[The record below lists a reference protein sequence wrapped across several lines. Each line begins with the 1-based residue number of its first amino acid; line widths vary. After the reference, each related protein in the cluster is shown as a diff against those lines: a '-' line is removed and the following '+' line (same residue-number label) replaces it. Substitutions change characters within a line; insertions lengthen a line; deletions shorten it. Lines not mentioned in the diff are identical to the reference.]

1 MTAIQASVEEQ
12 MRTLMRGVEFGD
24 PHIQA
29 TMEAELRTR
38 LAEGRP
44 LRVYCGFDPTA
55 VDLTLGHLV
64 PMFKMRQVQRFGH
77 DVTFVIG
84 TMTGMIGDPTD
95 RSAARTMLTAEQVN
109 ANAETW
115 QSQALRILD
124 PQRTAFKRNST
135 WLAPMT
141 LADMIQL
148 ASNFTVSQFL
158 EKESFRKRLEEGK
171 PVYIHEFMY
180 AMMQAY
186 DAHVLQT
193 DVQLGG
199 IDQLFN
205 IMAGRQLQKAMDERP
220 LIAITTP
227 LLLGTDG
234 HLKMS
239 KSVGNHIGIDD
250 APADMFGKVMSIP
263 DSLIVNYYSLLT
275 DTPTEEIEALE
286 RGLAQRTINPMDTKK
301 RLAHAIVEMLNGTEA
316 AAAAQAEFERVFQR
330 REEPEQ
336 AIEIA
341 WKDLPFTSETGVP
354 PREISLPQ
362 LVAKVSGISV
372 GEARRLIPQGA
383 IEVDGVKATA
393 NNATVSPGALIKAG
407 RHRFIRITEG
417 AV

>member
-1 MTAIQASVEEQ
+1 MTTSVSVEEQ

-64 PMFKMRQVQRFGH
+64 PMFKMRQFQRFGH

-95 RSAARTMLTAEQVN
+95 RSAARQMLTSEQVN

-115 QSQALRILD
+115 QGQALRVLD
-124 PQRTAFKRNST
+124 REKTTFRRNAS
-135 WLAPMT
+135 WLAGMT

-158 EKESFRKRLEEGK
+158 EKESFRKRLDEGR
-171 PVYIHEFMY
+171 PVYVHEFMY

-186 DAHVLQT
+186 DAHVLET
-193 DVQLGG
+193 DVQIGG
-199 IDQLFN
+199 VDQLFN
-205 IMAGRQLQKAMDERP
+205 IMAGRQLQKSMDERP

-239 KSVGNHIGIDD
+239 KSVGNYIGIDD
-250 APADMFGKVMSIP
+250 APADMFGKIMSIP
-263 DSLIVNYYSLLT
+263 DSLIVNYYTLLT
-275 DTPTEEIEALE
+275 DTPVEEIDAIE
-286 RGLAQRTINPMDTKK
+286 RGLAERTINPMETKK
-301 RLAHAIVEMLNGTEA
+301 RLGNLIVSQLNGAEA
-316 AAAAQAEFERVFQR
+316 GAAAQAEFERVFQR

-336 AIEIA
+336 AIEVA
-341 WKDLPFTSETGVP
+341 WKDLPFTGDGVGTAP
-354 PREISLPQ
+354 AEISLPQ
-362 LVAKVSGISV
+362 LISKAGGISV
-372 GEARRLIPQGA
+372 GDARRLIPQGA
-383 IEVDGVKATA
+383 VEVDGKKATT
-393 NNATVSPGALIKAG
+393 NAVTVSPGVLIKAG
-407 RHRFIRITEG
+407 RHRFIRIVED
-417 AV
+417 

>member
-1 MTAIQASVEEQ
+1 

-24 PHIQA
+24 PNIQA
-29 TMEAELRTR
+29 TMEVELRTR

-55 VDLTLGHLV
+55 VDLTLGHVV
-64 PMFKMRQVQRFGH
+64 PMFKMRQFQRFGH

-95 RSAARTMLTAEQVN
+95 RSAARQMLTAEQVN

-115 QSQALRILD
+115 QGQALRILD
-124 PQRTAFKRNST
+124 PAKTTFKRNST

-141 LADMIQL
+141 LADMVQL

-158 EKESFRKRLEEGK
+158 EKESFRKRLDEGK

-186 DAHVLQT
+186 DAHVLET

-199 IDQLFN
+199 VDQLFN
-205 IMAGRQLQKAMDERP
+205 IMAGRQLQRAMNEKP
-220 LIAITTP
+220 LIAMTTP

-239 KSVGNHIGIDD
+239 KSVGNYIGIDD
-250 APADMFGKVMSIP
+250 APADMFGKIMSIP
-263 DSLIVNYYSLLT
+263 DSLIVNYFTLLT
-275 DTPTEEIEALE
+275 DTSTDEIDAIE
-286 RGLAQRTINPMDTKK
+286 RGLAERTINPMETKK
-301 RLAHAIVEMLNGTEA
+301 RLGNAIVSLLNGPEA
-316 AAAAQAEFERVFQR
+316 GAAAQAEFERVFQR
-330 REEPEQ
+330 REDPSDSAVEV
-336 AIEIA
+336 A
-341 WKDLPFTSETGVP
+341 WKDLPFAGEGGLP
-354 PREISLPQ
+354 PQEINLSQ
-362 LVAKVSGISV
+362 LVSRLAGISM
-372 GEARRLIPQGA
+372 GEARRLIPQGG
-383 IEVDGVKATA
+383 IEVDGVKATGNTA
-393 NNATVSPGALIKAG
+393 SVKPGSLVRAG
-407 RHRFIRITEG
+407 RARFYRITGEG

>member
-1 MTAIQASVEEQ
+1 

-64 PMFKMRQVQRFGH
+64 PMFKMRQFQRFGH

-95 RSAARTMLTAEQVN
+95 RSAARQMLTAEQVN

-115 QSQALRILD
+115 QGQALRVLD
-124 PQRTAFKRNST
+124 RERTTFRRNST
-135 WLAPMT
+135 WLAGMT

-158 EKESFRKRLEEGK
+158 EKESFRKRLDEGR
-171 PVYIHEFMY
+171 PVYVHEFMY

-186 DAHVLQT
+186 DAHVLET
-193 DVQLGG
+193 DVQIGG
-199 IDQLFN
+199 VDQLFN

-220 LIAITTP
+220 LVAITTP

-239 KSVGNHIGIDD
+239 KSVGNYIGIDD
-250 APADMFGKVMSIP
+250 APADMFGKIMSIP
-263 DSLIVNYYSLLT
+263 DSLIVNYYTLLT
-275 DTPTEEIEALE
+275 DAPVEEIDAIE
-286 RGLAQRTINPMDTKK
+286 RGLAERKINPMETKK
-301 RLAHAIVEMLNGTEA
+301 RLGNLIVSQLNGPEA
-316 AAAAQAEFERVFQR
+316 GAAAQAEFERVFQR

-336 AIEIA
+336 AIEVA
-341 WKDLPFTSETGVP
+341 WKDLPFTGEGGGP
-354 PREISLPQ
+354 PAEISLPQ
-362 LVAKVSGISV
+362 LISRAGGISV
-372 GEARRLIPQGA
+372 GDARRLIPQGA
-383 IEVDGVKATA
+383 VEIDGTKATA
-393 NNATVSPGALIKAG
+393 NTVIVSPGVLIKAG
-407 RHRFIRITEG
+407 RHRFIRIVED
-417 AV
+417 